1 MKTRCYIKSRGK
13 SKSSEYSSLGLGPDL
28 LDLHEKLE
36 EAEVKRSTQLHSD
49 KSFMQRTLPLLF
61 QGCGIS
67 KSWRPGSTPF
77 LFQTVAEAASP
88 YQVPLANSSL
98 LYFPPGGRISTLKRL
113 RVLPYELG
121 CWEIYTH

>member
-49 KSFMQRTLPLLF
+49 KSFMQR
-61 QGCGIS
+61 
-67 KSWRPGSTPF
+67 PF
-77 LFQTVAEAASP
+77 LFCFRAVGYLNPGDLVPVPSYFKLWQKQHLLTKSPWRTVHCFT
-88 YQVPLANSSL
+88 SL
-98 LYFPPGGRISTLKRL
+98 LEEGFQR
-113 RVLPYELG
+113 
-121 CWEIYTH
+121 